1 MEINITPASER
12 AKQAAKD
19 PIEQSILW
27 ILERFDKPM
36 SAAALR
42 ARVATAFSINN
53 TFQKLR
59 VNPKFRPASVAQ
71 RSPKSKRLHKDWA
84 DAEGLCKG
92 FKLALAIL

>member
-36 SAAALR
+36 SGAPSL
-42 ARVATAFSINN
+42 S
-53 TFQKLR
+53 
-59 VNPKFRPASVAQ
+59 
-71 RSPKSKRLHKDWA
+71 
-84 DAEGLCKG
+84 
-92 FKLALAIL
+92 